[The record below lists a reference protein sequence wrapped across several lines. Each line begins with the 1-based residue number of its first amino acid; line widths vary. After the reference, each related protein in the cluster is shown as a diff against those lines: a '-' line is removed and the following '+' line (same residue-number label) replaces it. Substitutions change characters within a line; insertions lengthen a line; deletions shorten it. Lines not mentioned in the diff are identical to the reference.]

1 MLTGDAIT
9 HWLHALE
16 GLLPLVVAVIT
27 VGLLVILGYFVA
39 TSLLTFYRLF
49 KQKVVF
55 LELTPPAEISR
66 SPEAT
71 QQLFVNLYGL
81 NRSRS
86 LPDKLLSQKI
96 VFATEIPSTRPD
108 GMRFTMRVPK
118 RKKDEFMQ
126 AIATYNQAI
135 KVRQVDDYMPKN
147 LSRANSRILEFKQTG
162 YFAYPLLTHDSLTK
176 SDPLLY
182 PMGAM
187 AKPSKDEVVILQIVA
202 VPTSSRASEIL
213 QHNLY
218 HNEELI
224 YSLGKHKTSVWN
236 IVRNIISTLSLGFI
250 SLVSDGFHGPSR
262 YDTNSRQR
270 KVMQD
275 QDVASR
281 RKLARS
287 INPIEQDLLQSVHD
301 KLSQQKFRVTT
312 RAIIYS
318 PDATRRK
325 SRKDAVK
332 SSFEVYSTPGYQSLG
347 AKWDLP
353 YMLRHWYRAFA
364 ARHRLPTLFA
374 KKSLLSASELASL
387 YHFPSSVL
395 HKAENTAV
403 SRAKTLPAP
412 PEMKRRED
420 TDEFEVILGNNE
432 HAGEV
437 TPLSLVAAERARHLI
452 LIGST
457 GSGKTTVM
465 EYAATQDIYA
475 GRGLAYIDPHGDS
488 AKKLLKI
495 IPKERVKDVVYISPN
510 DIAYPVGLNPIEMP
524 EGLSGDEYLIERGR
538 VTSALISIMR
548 KVFGDDESTAHNI
561 EAIMRNVLHTALTVE
576 GATIFTILKLLRN
589 KKFRKSVVA
598 KLDDDRLKD
607 FWREEFGEA
616 GGFQRV
622 SMTKGVNHRI
632 DSYES
637 SEQIKRML
645 GQAKS
650 TISFEDIM
658 DSGKILICNL
668 GKGDINEDESA
679 LIGTTILAKLKLAA
693 ERRSSIPEDQRRPF
707 YVYVDEFQNFATKPF
722 VTMMSEARKFKL
734 YLTIAEQS
742 TEQQEDPRLTQV
754 ILGNARTLVLFGTGS
769 SKDEERLLPR
779 FAPHVEQGELLNLPI
794 YHFYLKTAV
803 EIPMEPTSGITVKL
817 ESKYKLSDER
827 AQEVMAASRRNY
839 ARKYVEPNTGK
850 KSEKPTNNKVANQ
863 VIKNEKQPQTSTK
876 AKLKNKSIGSNTG
889 HRK

>member
-1 MLTGDAIT
+1 VETLHKLESVLPIT
-9 HWLHALE
+9 CL
-16 GLLPLVVAVIT
+16 
-27 VGLLVILGYFVA
+27 ILGIIGVLVLIA
-39 TSLLTFYRLF
+39 IPLLKLLDLRRLL
-49 KQKVVF
+49 KQKWAF

-86 LPDKLLSQKI
+86 LMSRVLFQKV
-96 VFATEIPSTRPD
+96 VFTPEVVSTRPD
-108 GMRFTMRVPK
+108 GIRFMLRVPR
-118 RKKDEFMQ
+118 RKTNDFMQ
-126 AIATYNQAI
+126 AITSYNQTI
-135 KVRQVDDYMPKN
+135 KVKQVEDYMPKDLN
-147 LSRANSRILEFKQTG
+147 RSNSHILEFRQTG
-162 YFAYPLLTHDSLTK
+162 YFAYPLLTHDSLSK
-176 SDPLLY
+176 SDPLSY
-182 PMGAM
+182 PMGAI
-187 AKPSKDEVVILQIVA
+187 AKPGKDEIVVLQYVA
-202 VPTSSRASEIL
+202 VPTTSRTSETL

-224 YSLGKHKTSVWN
+224 YSLGKHKVSVWN
-236 IVRNIISTLSLGFI
+236 ILRRIVSTLSLGLI
-250 SLVSDGFHGPSR
+250 GLVSDAYHGPSQ
-262 YDTNSRQR
+262 YNANIRQR
-270 KVMQD
+270 KMMQE
-275 QDVASR
+275 QEIASR

-301 KLSQQKFRVTT
+301 KLGQQKFRVSI

-318 PDATRRK
+318 SDTTRCK
-325 SRKDAVK
+325 ERKDAVK
-332 SSFEVYSTPGYQSLG
+332 SSFEVYSTPSYQSLG
-347 AKWDLP
+347 ARFDFP
-353 YMLRHWYRAFA
+353 YALRHWRRAFVV
-364 ARHRLPTLFA
+364 RHRLPTLFA
-374 KKSLLSASELASL
+374 KKTLLSASELASL

-412 PEMKRRED
+412 PEMKRRAD
-420 TDEFEVILGNNE
+420 TGEYDVVLGNNE
-432 HAGEV
+432 HAGEI
-437 TPLSLVAAERARHLI
+437 TPLSLVSAERARHLL

-457 GSGKTTVM
+457 GSGKTTMM
-465 EYAATQDIYA
+465 EYAAAQDIYA
-475 GRGLAYIDPHGDS
+475 GRGLAILDPHGDM

-495 IPKERVKDVVYISPN
+495 IPEERKNDVVYISPN
-510 DIAYPVGLNPIEMP
+510 DIEYPVGINPIEMP
-524 EGLSGDEYLIERGR
+524 EGLSGDAYLIERGR
-538 VTSALISIMR
+538 VTSALVSIMR
-548 KVFGDDESTAHNI
+548 KVFSDDESSAHNI

-589 KKFRKSVVA
+589 KKFRKNVLA

-622 SMTKGVNHRI
+622 SMTKSVNHRI
-632 DSYES
+632 DAYES
-637 SEQIKRML
+637 SVQTQRML

-722 VTMMSEARKFKL
+722 ATMMSEARKFKL

-742 TEQQEDPRLTQV
+742 TAQQDDPKLTQE
-754 ILGNARTLVLFGTGS
+754 ILGNARTLICFGTGNP
-769 SKDEERLLPR
+769 KDEEALIPR
-779 FAPHVEQGELLNLPI
+779 FAPHVEPGELLNLPV
-794 YHFYLKTAV
+794 YNFYLKTTA
-803 EIPMEPTSGITVKL
+803 ETPMEPTSGKTVRL
-817 ESKYKLSDER
+817 ESKFDLSDVR
-827 AQEVMAASRRNY
+827 ADEVIAASRKNY
-839 ARKYVEPNTGK
+839 AKKYEDLNIGKPEEKSSVKKTPAATVK
-850 KSEKPTNNKVANQ
+850 KSEAKAASANKF
-863 VIKNEKQPQTSTK
+863 KG
-876 AKLKNKSIGSNTG
+876 KSIGS
-889 HRK
+889 K